1 MREQPQADDSELEE
15 GPSKTA
21 LKREM
26 TERQRLGE
34 ALTELND
41 KQLGKIP
48 IDNGQL
54 LAAIVETRNIRSKNA
69 RKRHLQFIGK
79 LMRDVDPEPIQIA
92 LEQLH
97 KPATQKN
104 ARFHELEQMR
114 DEMLAAGQAGVEQI
128 VQRWPDADRQQ
139 LRQLLLQHQ
148 REIQRGKPP
157 AASRKLFRYLREL
170 QELYGDSD

>member
-1 MREQPQADDSELEE
+1 MREQPQADDGELEE

-26 TERQRLGE
+26 TARQQLGE
-34 ALTELND
+34 ALTKLND
-41 KQLGKIP
+41 KQLGQIP
-48 IDNGQL
+48 IKNEQL

-79 LMRDVDPEPIQIA
+79 LMRDVDPEPIQNA
-92 LEQLH
+92 LEHLH
-97 KPATQKN
+97 KPAKQKN
-104 ARFHELEQMR
+104 AQFHALEQMR
-114 DEMLAAGQAGVEQI
+114 DEMLASGQAGVEQ
-128 VQRWPDADRQQ
+128 VMRRWPDADRQQ

-148 REIQRGKPP
+148 RESQRSKPP

-170 QELYGDSD
+170 QDLYGGSD